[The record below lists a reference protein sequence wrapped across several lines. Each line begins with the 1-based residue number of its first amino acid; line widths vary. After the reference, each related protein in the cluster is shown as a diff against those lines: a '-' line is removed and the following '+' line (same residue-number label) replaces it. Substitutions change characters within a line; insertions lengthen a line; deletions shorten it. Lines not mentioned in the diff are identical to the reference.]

1 MNILPLYSKIEHFLE
16 EMVPLVNATIIRQE
30 IVIEEFSDSD
40 DDY

>member
-1 MNILPLYSKIEHFLE
+1 MEELELNEKIEHLLDEILPLVGAKR
-16 EMVPLVNATIIRQE
+16 VQQK